1 MLTRFMAK
9 DFKSLDVNV
18 KLPRLTVLFGPNSA
32 GKSNFLDALQALSR
46 AATARTLGEA
56 FTEPIRG
63 YPIEAFRFPPGG
75 LAELLNT
82 EKSMMTLEA
91 DLQPSGYQPLCYRVQ
106 IQIQPASGALSVS
119 DEYLTI
125 LGKKGEPRGTPPI
138 EANDGK
144 LRIRRKSKPA
154 HPREEDRGL
163 NHTIVSDPRFGG
175 IEYRAIEKTREE
187 LLAWRTYYLDPR
199 VAMRAPRPPSDVTDI
214 GPLGENIASFLY
226 RLKQEKPKHFD
237 AVKRSV
243 RTIIPSVSDLAVE
256 LDKKRGTID
265 IQVRQEGIDYSSRVI
280 SEGTLRVL
288 AICAICLNPWPTS
301 LVAFE
306 EPENG
311 VHPRRI
317 ERIADLLVSLA
328 TDEGSERPATQVVVT
343 SHSPLFCSAMLRRQK
358 DRPGEIALLAVTRA
372 DGSTKVQ
379 PFAPAGEL
387 WEEKELAK
395 ALANRG
401 EEAVF
406 EGLILRGMLDE

>member
-1 MLTRFMAK
+1 
-9 DFKSLDVNV
+9 
-18 KLPRLTVLFGPNSA
+18 
-32 GKSNFLDALQALSR
+32 
-46 AATARTLGEA
+46 
-56 FTEPIRG
+56 
-63 YPIEAFRFPPGG
+63 
-75 LAELLNT
+75 
-82 EKSMMTLEA
+82 
-91 DLQPSGYQPLCYRVQ
+91 VQ